1 MLSAAI
7 SRRGYMVGF
16 KNSGKQVDID
26 KKYVMAT
33 FPGENILSLREFKK
47 MYPEQTYKYHTYPTS
62 VLLSEL
68 RTILLYVY
76 TNIFQVYFV

>member
-1 MLSAAI
+1 
-7 SRRGYMVGF
+7 
-16 KNSGKQVDID
+16 
-26 KKYVMAT
+26 MAT

-76 TNIFQVYFV
+76 TICPGSSNPFYMVTHYINWGNYFLDTQ